1 MRETYLT
8 SREQDYLKLEEELKQ
23 DEQKITKFNFTDE
36 STIFLPDETEL
47 KIGKVNGRY
56 KPIDFDWYLS
66 PEEITNKNIME
77 VKYGGHWIDD
87 KFVEDKDYKYFITEL
102 AAIVDS
108 I

>member
-47 KIGKVNGRY
+47 KLEKVDGKY

-66 PEEITNKNIME
+66 PEEITNKILWNRNM
-77 VKYGGHWIDD
+77 
-87 KFVEDKDYKYFITEL
+87 VELGLTTNSLKIKNTNTL
-102 AAIVDS
+102 LLS
-108 I
+108 LRL